1 MAGPLE
7 GIRVLE
13 LARNVAGPF
22 AGNLLADY
30 GAEVLKVEPPTGD
43 PARLAGPFPGDD
55 PHPEKSGLFLHLNTN
70 KRSITLD
77 PSTAEGGDLVRRLAA
92 GVDIV
97 IEDFAPGQAAQWGF
111 GWETLSEGRADLVMA
126 SITPFGQSG
135 PYRDYLGTEITLQ
148 AIGGPLIN
156 TGHGEKEPLK
166 LGGNVAHYH
175 AGVTTAFAVM
185 AAQLRAELDG
195 EGDYIDI
202 SVQQCQAGFRDRRTI
217 FVTAASYT
225 GTARN
230 RPVPGARLATGVRE
244 CRNGYVNVMAGRSI
258 DSLLIL
264 IERPDLFAVV
274 EPDVPPNQQPATV
287 IETLETA
294 YGEWLMEHDKHD
306 VIARGQELR
315 ILCGAVLTIEDLLT
329 DPHYRD
335 RDVWDTLEHPVAG
348 ALEYPG
354 APLLMSA
361 SPRSEPRPAP
371 LLGEHNEA
379 VYGDELGIDRDE
391 LTRLNAAGV
400 V

>member
-1 MAGPLE
+1 VAGPLE

-13 LARNVAGPF
+13 LARDVAGPF
-22 AGNLLADY
+22 AGKLLADY
-30 GAEVLKVEPPTGD
+30 GADVLKVEPPTGD
-43 PARLAGPFPGDD
+43 PARLAGPFPGDQ

-77 PSTAEGGDLVRRLAA
+77 ASTAEGGDLVRRLAA

-97 IEDFAPGQAAQWGF
+97 VEDFAPGQVAEWGF
-111 GWETLSEGRADLVMA
+111 GWETLSEGRDDLVMA

-148 AIGGPLIN
+148 AIGGPLRN

-185 AAQLRAELDG
+185 AAQLRAELGG

-217 FVTAASYT
+217 FLTAASYT

-230 RPVPGARLATGVRE
+230 RPVPGTRLATGVRE
-244 CRNGYVNVMAGRSI
+244 CRDGYVNVLAGRNI

-264 IERPDLFAVV
+264 IERPDLFSLVK
-274 EPDVPPNQQPATV
+274 PGVPPNQQPPAV

-294 YGEWLMEHDKHD
+294 YDEWLMEHDKLD

-315 ILCGAVLTIEDLLT
+315 ILCGAVLTVEDLLT

-335 RDVWDTLEHPVAG
+335 RNVWDTIDHPVAG
-348 ALEYPG
+348 AFEYPG
-354 APLLMSA
+354 APLLMSV

-379 VYGDELGIDRDE
+379 VYGGELGIDRDA
-391 LTRLNAAGV
+391 LARLNAAGV

>member
-1 MAGPLE
+1 VAGPLE

-361 SPRSEPRPAP
+361 SPRAEPRPAP

>member
-13 LARNVAGPF
+13 LARDVAGPF
-22 AGNLLADY
+22 AGKMLADF
-30 GAEVLKVEPPTGD
+30 GADVLKVEPPAGD
-43 PARLAGPFPGDD
+43 PARLAGPFPGDT

-77 PSTAEGGDLVRRLAA
+77 PSTADGAHLVRRLAA

-111 GWETLSEGRADLVMA
+111 GWETLSEGRDELVMA
-126 SITPFGQSG
+126 SITPYGQNG

-148 AIGGPLIN
+148 AIGGPLRN

-166 LGGNVAHYH
+166 LAGNVAHYH

-185 AAQLRAELDG
+185 AAQLRAELGG

-225 GTARN
+225 GMARN
-230 RPVPGARLATGVRE
+230 RPVPGSRLATGVRE
-244 CRNGYVNVMAGRSI
+244 CRDGYVNVLAGRNL

-264 IERPDLFAVV
+264 IDRPDLFADI
-274 EPDVPPNQQPATV
+274 EPGVLPNQQPPEV
-287 IETLETA
+287 IAQLETA
-294 YGEWLMEHDKHD
+294 YGEWLMEHDKLD
-306 VIARGQELR
+306 VIARAQELR
-315 ILCGAVLTIEDLLT
+315 ILCGAILTVEDLVT

-335 RDVWDTLEHPVAG
+335 RGVWDTIDHPIAG
-348 ALEYPG
+348 AFEYPG
-354 APLLMSA
+354 TPLIMSA
-361 SPRSEPRPAP
+361 SPRPDPRPAP

-379 VYGDELGIDRDE
+379 VFGDELGLDRDE
-391 LTRLNAAGV
+391 LARLNAAGV
-400 V
+400 L

>member
-1 MAGPLE
+1 VAGPLE

-13 LARNVAGPF
+13 LARDVAGPF
-22 AGNLLADY
+22 AGKLLADY
-30 GAEVLKVEPPTGD
+30 GADVLKVEPPTGD
-43 PARLAGPFPGDD
+43 PARLAGPFPGDQ

-77 PSTAEGGDLVRRLAA
+77 ASTAEGGDLVRRLAA

-97 IEDFAPGQAAQWGF
+97 VEDFAPGQVAEWGF
-111 GWETLSEGRADLVMA
+111 GWETLSEGRDDLVMA

-148 AIGGPLIN
+148 AIGGPLRN
-156 TGHGEKEPLK
+156 TGHGGKEPLK

-185 AAQLRAELDG
+185 AAQLRAELGG

-217 FVTAASYT
+217 FLTAASYT

-230 RPVPGARLATGVRE
+230 RPVPGTRLATGVRE
-244 CRNGYVNVMAGRSI
+244 CRDGYVNVLAGRNI

-264 IERPDLFAVV
+264 IERPDLFSLVK
-274 EPDVPPNQQPATV
+274 PGVPPNQQPPAV

-294 YGEWLMEHDKHD
+294 YDEWLMEHDKLD

-315 ILCGAVLTIEDLLT
+315 ILCGAVLTVEDLLT

-335 RDVWDTLEHPVAG
+335 RNVWDTIDHPVAG
-348 ALEYPG
+348 AFEYPG
-354 APLLMSA
+354 APLLMSV

-379 VYGDELGIDRDE
+379 VYGGELGIDRDA
-391 LTRLNAAGV
+391 LARLNAAGV